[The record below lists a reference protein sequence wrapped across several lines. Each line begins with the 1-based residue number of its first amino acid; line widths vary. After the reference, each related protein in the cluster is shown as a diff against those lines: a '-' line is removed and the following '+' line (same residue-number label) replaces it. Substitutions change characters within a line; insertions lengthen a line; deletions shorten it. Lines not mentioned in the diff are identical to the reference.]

1 MPFYYDLN
9 FAVTTSATAGSEAT
23 YMFGKTVSVNQET
36 VSLVGLYLA
45 SRFGTAGGA
54 QARIK
59 TNTGAVATGG
69 TPQTPSPRNLRGNPA
84 ASSVWQNGTNAIT
97 AGGTLTTRI
106 TVGFAQTGGMGG
118 WVPITP
124 QDAIQMMPSTIN
136 PVDVE
141 LTSLATA
148 GSVTA
153 DSTLEIGEGV

>member
-1 MPFYYDLN
+1 LPFFYDVC
-9 FAVTTSATAGSEAT
+9 APVTSSATAGSEAT
-23 YMFGKTVSVNQET
+23 NLWGQTVSASQET
-36 VSLVGLYLA
+36 VGLYGLYLA

-69 TPQTPSPRNLRGNPA
+69 TAQTPARRNLRSPA
-84 ASSVWQNGTNAIT
+84 ASSVWTQGTVT
-97 AGGTLTTRI
+97 AGGTLTTRM

-124 QDAIQMMPSTIN
+124 QDAIQMMPDATN

-141 LTSLATA
+141 VTGIATGTA
-148 GSVTA
+148 VTY
-153 DSTLEIGEGV
+153 DQSLEIGEGI